1 MDRISI
7 ITNPKAF
14 KQAFP
19 NKADLVV
26 NSSLVELILLYLNI
40 RHDFN
45 YRPLLKKPVTEFYA
59 KLSDWLGEVVPT
71 TEDVAEITFG
81 TVHSNVALTLEDA
94 EVIQSILKMDTDF
107 QKELY
112 ELHTP
117 GMKCF
122 MHDNGGMMCGNVIL
136 HCTDREMA
144 QVINAIDFPFTT
156 ISNLLTAIRADL
168 LLNTEQY
175 GRIRTAKDV
184 YLVDMLA
191 DPSKCVGVFASQ
203 LLRG

>member
-7 ITNPKAF
+7 VTNPEAF

-19 NKADLVV
+19 NKANLVV
-26 NSSLVELILLYLNI
+26 GSSLVELILLYLNI

-71 TEDVAEITFG
+71 AEDTAEITFG
-81 TVHSNVALTLEDA
+81 TVHSNVTLTLEDA
-94 EVIQSILKMDTDF
+94 EVIQSILKMNTGF

-117 GMKCF
+117 GMKYF
-122 MHDNGGMMCGNVIL
+122 MRDNGGMMCGNVIL
-136 HCTDREMA
+136 HCTDEELA

-168 LLNTEQY
+168 LLDTEQY
-175 GRIRTAKDV
+175 GRIRTDKDV

-191 DPSKCVGVFASQ
+191 DPSNCVGVFASQ